1 MSVSVVKPQA
11 SICQCQNALA
21 PDSQLGAELVASMRP
36 LRLFAAPSLLTALS
50 AARQQAQPAASLTA
64 RLLHVAAAAPAAR
77 RGRAADTPP
86 AAAAQR
92 GPASAVRAVPIKVI
106 SVSKGGS
113 AALEAAT
120 AEFLTRL
127 RRYTAVEE
135 VQVKPNPR
143 GAASDD
149 AAAQMT
155 AEGERVVRAVGPRD
169 RLVRGRRV
177 LERFLGTAPPVL
189 V

>member
-1 MSVSVVKPQA
+1 
-11 SICQCQNALA
+11 
-21 PDSQLGAELVASMRP
+21 MRP
-36 LRLFAAPSLLTALS
+36 LRLFAAPSLLSALS
-50 AARQQAQPAASLTA
+50 AARQQAQPAATLTA
-64 RLLHVAAAAPAAR
+64 RLHVAAAAPAAR
-77 RGRAADTPP
+77 RGRAADSPP

-127 RRYTAVEE
+127 RRYTTVEE

-149 AAAQMT
+149 AAAQMA
-155 AEGERVVRAVGPRD
+155 AEAERVVRAVGTRD
-169 RLVRGRRV
+169 RLVRCRLRRPV
-177 LERFLGTAPPVL
+177 LQRLCRRARASQSALLSTAPPVL